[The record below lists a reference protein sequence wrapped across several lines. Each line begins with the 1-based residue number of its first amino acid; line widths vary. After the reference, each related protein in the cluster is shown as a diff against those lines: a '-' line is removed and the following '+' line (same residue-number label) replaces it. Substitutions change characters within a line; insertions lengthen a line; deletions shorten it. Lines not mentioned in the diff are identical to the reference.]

1 MSDPGRSP
9 AEQLV
14 SPVDVAAAPLG
25 FLDGVVDVLELAKI
39 RITLLV
45 TGAAAGACLAGGGS
59 GAILSH
65 LVGGT
70 ALLVGGANALNQ
82 VLEREADA
90 SMGRTRDRPVAAGRI
105 PAGGAAAAGGLLCV
119 AGIGWLW
126 AATNPLTA
134 GLGVAAALVY
144 LGVYTPLKRR
154 SPASLLVGAVPG
166 ALPALGGWTAVHD
179 RVDATG
185 LALFAVLFLWQL
197 PHFLA
202 LGRRF
207 RHQYRAAGFAVWPVG
222 ERGSSRS
229 NRIAVLSTLALLPVS
244 VAPALLGTG
253 GLAYCGVAL
262 VAGGCYVSAA
272 VRFAT
277 AGSPAGEGEAGARSA
292 GQPLF
297 RVSLYYLPVLLGA
310 LVLDEVVLRSGR
322 PPIEIL
328 PDVNAGLNGVA
339 ALCLVSGFLA
349 IRRGKVETHRAWM
362 LTAGAASAL
371 FLGTYLVYHARV
383 GSVPFGG
390 QGWVRTLYLAILV
403 SHVVLAIVVV
413 PAAIVTVVRGLSG
426 ERAAHRRLARKL
438 LPVWLYVSVTGVI
451 VYYMVHRL

>member
-1 MSDPGRSP
+1 MSDPAPRSP
-9 AEQLV
+9 AEQLAP
-14 SPVDVAAAPLG
+14 PVDLPTDAFGV
-25 FLDGVVDVLELAKI
+25 LDGVVDLLELAKI

-45 TGAAAGACLAGGGS
+45 SLTAVGACLAAGGG
-59 GAILSH
+59 GAVLSH

-70 ALLVGGANALNQ
+70 VLLVGGANALNQ
-82 VLEREADA
+82 VLERDADG

-105 PAGGAAAAGGLLCV
+105 PAAGAAGAGTLLCV

-134 GLGVAAALVY
+134 GLGAGAALLY

-166 ALPALGGWTAVHD
+166 ALPALGGWTAVRA

-185 LALFAVLFLWQL
+185 LALFAILFLWQL

-207 RHQYRAAGFAVWPVG
+207 RDQYRAAGFAVWPVG
-222 ERGSSRS
+222 EGGASRS
-229 NRIAVLSTLALLPVS
+229 DRIAVLSTLALLPVS

-253 GLAYCGVAL
+253 GLAYCGAAL
-262 VAGGCYVSAA
+262 LAGGYYIRAA

-277 AGSPAGEGEAGARSA
+277 TGEGRAGGRPAARS
-292 GQPLF
+292 LF
-297 RVSLYYLPVLLGA
+297 RVSLYYLPLLLGA
-310 LVLDEVVLRSGR
+310 LVIDQAALRSGR
-322 PPIEIL
+322 PPIEML
-328 PDVNAGLNGVA
+328 PEVNAGLNGVA
-339 ALCLVSGFLA
+339 ALCLVAGFLA
-349 IRRGKVETHRAWM
+349 IRRGKVETHRSWM
-362 LTAGAASAL
+362 LTSGAASAL

-390 QGWVRTLYLAILV
+390 HGLVRALYLAILV
-403 SHVVLAIVVV
+403 SHVVLAIAVV

-426 ERAAHRRLARKL
+426 KRAAHRRLARKL

-451 VYYMVHRL
+451 VYWMVHRL